1 MAINPTQI
9 TPPRVAFIDPR
20 SGAISREWYRFF
32 LSLWTATG
40 NTQTNIETYPA
51 TDAALASYEAM
62 LNSLAQEVG
71 VVPAYSSVDINAA
84 LQPFAQ
90 NPDAVSE
97 LMSYAAQL
105 QKQIQALQLTVA
117 ESNKLEVDKQLQALA
132 AAPIITPQID
142 AKRYG
147 SFYDL
152 NDQTAAAINTA
163 YAMSFS
169 NTQYSRGVTL
179 GSPSSQIYVD
189 RPTIYNI
196 QFSAQLDKTSAS
208 LGNVWIWLDLNG
220 STVLDTAT
228 QVSLQGSNA
237 ATVAAWNFLMEMNA
251 GDYFR
256 LMWATDDTN
265 CYIKHDVA
273 STPVPAI
280 PSIILTVTDNIK

>member
-32 LSLWTATG
+32 LSLWTAQEASLSVQDTAPP
-40 NTQTNIETYPA
+40 TDSALASY
-51 TDAALASYEAM
+51 DAALAA
-62 LNSLAQEVG
+62 LAQSLEQ
-71 VVPAYSSVDINAA
+71 S
-84 LQPFAQ
+84 
-90 NPDAVSE
+90 PDYAG
-97 LMSYAAQL
+97 SYAAEL
-105 QKQIQALQLTVA
+105 ESQIQALALSVQNNATA
-117 ESNKLEVDKQLQALA
+117 LEVLKDIQALA
-132 AAPIITPQID
+132 SAPIITPQVD

-163 YAMSFS
+163 YAMSFG

-179 GSPSSQIYVD
+179 GTPTSRVYVD

-208 LGNVWIWLDLNG
+208 AANVWIWLDLNG
-220 STVLDTAT
+220 TTVADTAT
-228 QVSLQGSNA
+228 QVTLQGSSA
-237 ATVAAWNFLMEMNA
+237 ATVAAWNFLLEMNA

-256 LMWATDDTN
+256 LMWATDDTS
-265 CYIKHDVA
+265 CYIKHDTA
-273 STPVPAI
+273 AAPVPAI